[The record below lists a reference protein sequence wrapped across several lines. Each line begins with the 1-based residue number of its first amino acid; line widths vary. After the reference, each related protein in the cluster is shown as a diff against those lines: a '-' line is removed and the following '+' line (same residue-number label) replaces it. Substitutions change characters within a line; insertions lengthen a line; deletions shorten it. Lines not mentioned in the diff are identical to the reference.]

1 MYSENIGRRDCL
13 TTVSLLSMG
22 VVAGCLDSED
32 DPPEGESS
40 SSDQNGETPEPP
52 DFSINS
58 LSINPQKVVQSHSD
72 VEIQIDIQNRGGEG
86 QEQIS
91 VELAGDSV
99 YNNQVEIE
107 AGDRERVTVESVTTE
122 ELSVGPIHCV
132 AQTDED
138 SIQEIVYVG
147 PSDEGTHMAA
157 FELLRLGAE
166 QRLVHLVI
174 EDYELDLENSS
185 VKIFYK
191 NDGIGTF
198 GTGGTDV
205 LPMMSML
212 ATIVENRGWWLGE
225 FEFEYEPDD
234 TLPDPA
240 EGTGRW
246 RADIEWVHEVIQD
259 EDNLSEAV
267 DKAEETIKRD

>member
-1 MYSENIGRRDCL
+1 
-13 TTVSLLSMG
+13 MG